1 MNGNGCRVPGAV
13 VIAASVLALSG
24 CSLMIPVGPMTS
36 EERDIGDVSHVVL
49 ETSGDLVVS
58 EGEPALTVR
67 APEGMLDRL
76 TSDVSDDTLVLDTTP
91 GFTMGMADVR
101 YDLTL
106 PQLERLELN
115 GSGDVEA
122 TVSAD
127 GTVQLDIEGSGD
139 VDWSGLA
146 ADRVEV
152 RISGSGNVTLTGSAA
167 ELSIDL
173 EGSGNVD
180 TEQLEAQD
188 AVVNLSGSGEVDVS
202 ASASLSVDLSGSG
215 RVTYSGD
222 PSTDVRVSGSGDVV
236 RR

>member
-1 MNGNGCRVPGAV
+1 MNGNGCRVPGAI
-13 VIAASVLALSG
+13 VIAAAVLALSG

-36 EERDIGDVSHVVL
+36 EERDIGEVSRVVL

-58 EGEPALTVR
+58 EGAPALTVR
-67 APEGMLDRL
+67 APEGMMDRL
-76 TSDVSDDTLVLDTTP
+76 TTDVSDGTLVLDTTP
-91 GFTMGMADVR
+91 GVTMGMGDVR

-106 PQLERLELN
+106 PRLERIELN

-127 GTVQLDIEGSGD
+127 DTVQLDIDGSGD

-152 RISGSGNVTLTGSAA
+152 RISGSGDVTLTGSAA
-167 ELSIDL
+167 EISVDL

-180 TEQLEAQD
+180 AEQVDAQH
-188 AVVNLSGSGEVDVS
+188 AAVNLSGSGEVDVS
-202 ASASLSVDLSGSG
+202 ASVSLSVDLSGSG
-215 RVTYSGD
+215 RVTYAGD